1 MYCVEDL
8 LCARLR
14 AHYFERW
21 ALRCVSLHPPL
32 VLVDK
37 EPEIRVT
44 PARILAKPERGA
56 CANYV
61 VQTRG
66 IESLLRGAVQGRKG
80 H

>member
-1 MYCVEDL
+1 M
-8 LCARLR
+8 
-14 AHYFERW
+14 
-21 ALRCVSLHPPL
+21 HPPL

-66 IESLLRGAVQGRKG
+66 IESLLRAAVQGRKG